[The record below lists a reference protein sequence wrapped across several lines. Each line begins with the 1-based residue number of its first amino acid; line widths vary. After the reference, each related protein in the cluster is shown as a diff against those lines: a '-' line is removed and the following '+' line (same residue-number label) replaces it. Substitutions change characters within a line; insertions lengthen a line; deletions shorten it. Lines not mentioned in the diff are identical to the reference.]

1 MVMASG
7 LEWKALANFS
17 SLDLS
22 AASARCC
29 WVMSRRVVTLQG
41 WSSTVMRRLEITQ
54 VSGAPLRWLTTTAT
68 LLRACSRITRSMRC
82 ARSTDSAHRPI
93 SSAVRP
99 ITWSV
104 PQPKV
109 WVNAGLISMNWPVS
123 WRVTQ
128 IGSGLTWNRLAN
140 FSSEALRR
148 CSRST
153 WSVMSSKVPA
163 MRSGLPCSSRY
174 SRARLSM

>member
-1 MVMASG
+1 MASG
-7 LEWKALANFS
+7 LEWNALANFS
-17 SLDLS
+17 SLALS

-41 WSSTVMRRLEITQ
+41 WSSTLIRRLDITQ
-54 VSGAPLRWLTTTAT
+54 VSGWPSLWLTTTAT
-68 LLRACSRITRSMRC
+68 LFSAWSRITRSMRR
-82 ARSTDSAHRPI
+82 ARSADSAHRPI
-93 SSAVRP
+93 SSAVLP
-99 ITWSV
+99 STCSALQPNTWV
-104 PQPKV
+104 K
-109 WVNAGLISMNWPVS
+109 AGLISMNWPLS

-128 IGSGLTWNRLAN
+128 IGSGLAWNRLAN
-140 FSSEALRR
+140 FSSELVRR

-153 WSVMSSKVPA
+153 CSVMSSRVPA